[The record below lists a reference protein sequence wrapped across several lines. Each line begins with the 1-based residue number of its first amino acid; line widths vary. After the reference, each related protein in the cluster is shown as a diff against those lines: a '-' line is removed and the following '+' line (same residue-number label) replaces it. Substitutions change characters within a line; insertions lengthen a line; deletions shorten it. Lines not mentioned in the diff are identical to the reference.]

1 MAEKDAGV
9 YGSGVLYT
17 DPTVI
22 DLLRASGMTT
32 VVAWA
37 VHVNEA
43 GDLIF
48 NDKAIVHDGEYVGEA
63 EWPVLMKKLK
73 AQPSTVKRLLFSIGG
88 WETGDFNRIRKLIA
102 AGGLEPEGILHRNFT
117 ALKKVMPWIDGI
129 DFDDEELYEEE
140 TTVPFARML
149 YEVGFTVTFCPYSN
163 EAFWIECLAQLN
175 EKQPGLVSGFNLQCY
190 AGGAGNEPGPW
201 IEAIEAKMGP
211 GFDAKSFVRPGLWGR
226 HGQNCE
232 EGECPEAIHANV
244 ALWSGNAG
252 IVGAWVWQLDELL
265 ACEASGTCSGPMT
278 IAAYAEA
285 ILDGLAVTPGGP
297 AS

>member
-1 MAEKDAGV
+1 MASKDAGV

-22 DLLRASGMTT
+22 DQLRSSGMTT

-48 NDKAIVHDGEYVGEA
+48 NDQAIVREGRYVGNS

-88 WETGDFNRIRKLIA
+88 WETGDFGRIQKLIA
-102 AGGLEPEGILHRNFT
+102 DGGLEPEGILRRNFA

-129 DFDDEELYEEE
+129 DFDDEELYEVE
-140 TTVPFARML
+140 TTVPFATML
-149 YEVGFTVTFCPYSN
+149 YEVGFNVTFCPYSN
-163 EAFWIECLAQLN
+163 EEFWIECLSLLEA
-175 EKQPGLVSGFNLQCY
+175 KQPGLVIGFNLQCY
-190 AGGAGNEPGPW
+190 AGGEGNEPGPW
-201 IEAIEAKMGP
+201 IEAIEAKMRP

-226 HGQNCE
+226 HGRECQ
-232 EGECPEAIHANV
+232 EGECPETIEV
-244 ALWSGNAG
+244 KIGGWSGSSG
-252 IVGAWVWQLDELL
+252 ITGAWVWQLDELL
-265 ACEASGTCSGPMT
+265 QCVDSEVCSGPMT
-278 IAAYAEA
+278 IAAYADA
-285 ILDGLAVTPGGP
+285 ILGGLAVTPGP
-297 AS
+297 